1 MIRWY
6 NFLVCL
12 QNNHSSACCLF
23 VVCLF
28 LVSLLLGL
36 VIPVVVFSPSINFL
50 GIDMSLWLLIA
61 QNWWPVS
68 LKKSLSMYTLG
79 HYCILLYTLDH
90 FCTLLPT
97 FVYWFTY
104 LLYVVLCST
113 GVHSCKRWS
122 FGGMGMQYE
131 THRDARVH

>member
-79 HYCILLYTLDH
+79 HYCILLYT
-90 FCTLLPT
+90 
-97 FVYWFTY
+97 FVYSRP
-104 LLYVVLCST
+104 LLHTSAYFCILVYIFIVC
-113 GVHSCKRWS
+113 GIM
-122 FGGMGMQYE
+122 F
-131 THRDARVH
+131 HRCTQLQKMELWWYGNAV